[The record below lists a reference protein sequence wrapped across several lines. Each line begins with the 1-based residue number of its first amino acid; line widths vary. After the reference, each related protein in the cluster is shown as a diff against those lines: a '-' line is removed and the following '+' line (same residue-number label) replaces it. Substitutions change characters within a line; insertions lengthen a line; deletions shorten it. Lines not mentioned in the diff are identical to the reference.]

1 MSTEFENEVF
11 DNQLTTVGE
20 VVMSPSVEKLFE
32 AMSKFTQQ
40 VEQPSKDGVN
50 NHTKNKY
57 VKLEGVVAAVKSGMK
72 ETGLSYI
79 QVPVSKPD
87 FVGTSTIITHSSG
100 QFMKFPAFG
109 FSFKTNKPHDVGSY
123 MTYARRYSLSA
134 AFGLASDEDDD
145 GNHANNTTEQ
155 MNQQQQNKP
164 PQIDREK
171 LLSEITLNLQEI
183 AEVTKTPIVQVRDKM
198 LMALNIEDFKF
209 LKGVDLQTGHATVAR
224 QLKKVK
230 EKAEKDALVAKAEAN
245 KKN

>member
-1 MSTEFENEVF
+1 MS
-11 DNQLTTVGE
+11 DQ
-20 VVMSPSVEKLFE
+20 VEKLFA
-32 AMSKFTQQ
+32 AMALFTQQ
-40 VEQPSKDGVN
+40 VEQPSKDGLN
-50 NHTKNKY
+50 KHTGNKY
-57 VKLEGVVAAVKSGMK
+57 VKIEAVVSAIKTGMK
-72 ETGLSYI
+72 DTGLSYI

-155 MNQQQQNKP
+155 SNQQQQNTP
-164 PQIDREK
+164 PQVDREK
-171 LLSEITLNLQEI
+171 LLAEITLNLQEI
-183 AEVTKTPIVQVRDKM
+183 AEIKKEAIGVVRDKM

-209 LKGVDLQTGHATVAR
+209 LKGVDLKTGHATVAR

-230 EKAEKDALVAKAEAN
+230 EEAEKKRLLEQAEAN
-245 KKN
+245 KEK